1 MGKLSL
7 GAMEKLLPYQ
17 QELKSN
23 ETHHVGS
30 TIKKHLKGNAIDEK
44 LVTMATIVKLGY
56 HSIGKQM
63 FV

>member
-1 MGKLSL
+1 MGKLSF
-7 GAMEKLLPYQ
+7 GGMEKLLPYQ
-17 QELKSN
+17 QELGSN

-30 TIKKHLKGNAIDEK
+30 TNENHFKRNAIDEK